1 MLAAAA
7 AGVVPPVGEAAATAA
22 APGACMMQSCQT
34 RSGRMTAA
42 DLLIS
47 ADDILYG
54 LPRSFDGDSGT
65 VSGGVIIDL

>member
-1 MLAAAA
+1 MLAAVA
-7 AGVVPPVGEAAATAA
+7 AGVALPLPPVGGAS
-22 APGACMMQSCQT
+22 APGACIMQSCQT